1 MIRTTLIFIFI
12 LFGAFC
18 AQATHNR
25 AGEIIYEHVSG
36 FTYKV
41 TINTITKSSST
52 AADRPWLK
60 IKWGDEPAN
69 ILDTDLDSLE
79 RSLEEVLPGD
89 AKRNQYIGYHT
100 YAGAGVFTL
109 IVEDPNRNFGV
120 INIFNSVN
128 QVFTLQTVLI
138 ISPQTGHNNS
148 VQLLK
153 PPIEQACIF
162 QPWIHNP
169 VAYDPD
175 GDSLVYSLVPC
186 LGENA
191 ETLTGWAPPEVSTSN
206 PTDIFIIDSQTGDV
220 QWLVPPL
227 AGEFNIAILIQEFR
241 NGILVGSVL
250 RDMQITVVTCNN
262 EPPVI
267 FPITDYCVEAGGII
281 QFQVQFSDPDGDNV
295 DITAFGGPMSSVVH
309 EAEFNPF
316 TNTFIWQPECAE
328 VRAAPYTVSFEA
340 LDDGYVNLAD
350 IESVNI
356 TVVAPKVENVQAS
369 ALGSVV
375 NITWSPSPCAS
386 SFSNYESTLVKYLV
400 YRKQNGFSFNPD
412 LCEVG
417 MPGYTGYQLIGESV
431 GLYNTSFMDNA
442 PGFGVPFC
450 YRIVTVW
457 PDGALSYASEEDCVT
472 IRKDVPVMTNVSIIN
487 TDNVLGSDSIRWS
500 APTELDTSIYLPPYF
515 YLLEHQ
521 IGDVWETIYTGTS
534 FSSLLGGDTTYV
546 HTGINTV
553 GSAHVYRVKFFSQ
566 GNFVSQSNPA
576 SSPFLIAT
584 PTDNSVVLNLSG
596 NFPWLNYK
604 YDIYRKAPGEINYSY
619 LTSSPFATYTDTGL
633 VNNESYCYLIQTLG
647 TFDTPSIADS
657 LWNWSQEICA
667 VPYDATPPCAPT
679 LQAASDCENLTLEL
693 NWNYFDTLC
702 APDVTAYVLYYAET
716 ESSPFLALDTI
727 SNDELHSYS
736 FYHPNALP
744 SIAGCFAITALD
756 SLNFWPDG
764 LLHQNESAFSNVIC
778 IDNCPSYELPNIITP
793 DLDGANDV
801 FQPFPYRSIESIDL
815 KIFNRFGTLVFETT
829 DPDVLWN
836 GEDANNGI
844 LCSDGVYYYTLIVN
858 TIRTQGVVT
867 ENKDGYL
874 HILNGK
880 QATETQ

>member
-241 NGILVGSVL
+241 NGILVGSV
-250 RDMQITVVTCNN
+250 
-262 EPPVI
+262 
-267 FPITDYCVEAGGII
+267 
-281 QFQVQFSDPDGDNV
+281 
-295 DITAFGGPMSSVVH
+295 
-309 EAEFNPF
+309 
-316 TNTFIWQPECAE
+316 
-328 VRAAPYTVSFEA
+328 
-340 LDDGYVNLAD
+340 
-350 IESVNI
+350 
-356 TVVAPKVENVQAS
+356 
-369 ALGSVV
+369 
-375 NITWSPSPCAS
+375 
-386 SFSNYESTLVKYLV
+386 
-400 YRKQNGFSFNPD
+400 
-412 LCEVG
+412 
-417 MPGYTGYQLIGESV
+417 
-431 GLYNTSFMDNA
+431 
-442 PGFGVPFC
+442 
-450 YRIVTVW
+450 
-457 PDGALSYASEEDCVT
+457 
-472 IRKDVPVMTNVSIIN
+472 
-487 TDNVLGSDSIRWS
+487 
-500 APTELDTSIYLPPYF
+500 
-515 YLLEHQ
+515 
-521 IGDVWETIYTGTS
+521 
-534 FSSLLGGDTTYV
+534 
-546 HTGINTV
+546 
-553 GSAHVYRVKFFSQ
+553 
-566 GNFVSQSNPA
+566 
-576 SSPFLIAT
+576 
-584 PTDNSVVLNLSG
+584 
-596 NFPWLNYK
+596 
-604 YDIYRKAPGEINYSY
+604 
-619 LTSSPFATYTDTGL
+619 
-633 VNNESYCYLIQTLG
+633 
-647 TFDTPSIADS
+647 
-657 LWNWSQEICA
+657 
-667 VPYDATPPCAPT
+667 
-679 LQAASDCENLTLEL
+679 
-693 NWNYFDTLC
+693 
-702 APDVTAYVLYYAET
+702 
-716 ESSPFLALDTI
+716 
-727 SNDELHSYS
+727 
-736 FYHPNALP
+736 
-744 SIAGCFAITALD
+744 
-756 SLNFWPDG
+756 
-764 LLHQNESAFSNVIC
+764 
-778 IDNCPSYELPNIITP
+778 
-793 DLDGANDV
+793 
-801 FQPFPYRSIESIDL
+801 
-815 KIFNRFGTLVFETT
+815 
-829 DPDVLWN
+829 
-836 GEDANNGI
+836 
-844 LCSDGVYYYTLIVN
+844 
-858 TIRTQGVVT
+858 
-867 ENKDGYL
+867 
-874 HILNGK
+874 
-880 QATETQ
+880 